1 MEKIEALVLCFSE
14 SSLDYDATHQGL
26 YDHVCGVKPL
36 WNDYLVE
43 QGVEPNSILA
53 GYTVYQYY
61 LDKTNSETKAL
72 KEFKGIESKK
82 KLWIVRKVQR
92 VTNEV
97 KDKHLKD

>member
-1 MEKIEALVLCFSE
+1 M
-14 SSLDYDATHQGL
+14 

-43 QGVEPNSILA
+43 QGIEPNSILA

-82 KLWIVRKVQR
+82 KLWIIRKVQR

-97 KDKHLKD
+97 KDKYLKD

>member
-1 MEKIEALVLCFSE
+1 M
-14 SSLDYDATHQGL
+14 

-82 KLWIVRKVQR
+82 KLWIIRKVQR

-97 KDKHLKD
+97 KDKYLKD

>member
-1 MEKIEALVLCFSE
+1 M
-14 SSLDYDATHQGL
+14 
-26 YDHVCGVKPL
+26 YDHICGVKPL

-43 QGVEPNSILA
+43 QGIEPNSILA

>member
-1 MEKIEALVLCFSE
+1 M
-14 SSLDYDATHQGL
+14 

-97 KDKHLKD
+97 KDKYLKD

>member
-1 MEKIEALVLCFSE
+1 M
-14 SSLDYDATHQGL
+14 

-43 QGVEPNSILA
+43 QGIEPNSILA
-53 GYTVYQYY
+53 GYIVYQYY

-82 KLWIVRKVQR
+82 KLWIIRKVQR